1 MLVKLSDICD
11 IIPGY
16 AFKGCD
22 FSNDGANVVK
32 ITDITPPNVD
42 TVNCSKV
49 NLSNYN
55 LNKLKKFKIKSGDYI
70 IAMTGATIG
79 KLGKV
84 SSGEA
89 YLNQRVAKFCPT
101 GINKQYLYYVL
112 STNRFNSF
120 IMNNID
126 SSSAQPNISS
136 SSIGRYTFDCHD
148 EDSQLHIVNILGS
161 IDDKIENNEKKCID
175 LEHLML
181 KNFSVFYT
189 KLSKYTKTTISEY
202 FDISIGR
209 TQARKEFQWFEENI
223 NKNNMK
229 WISISDMGNINTFI
243 FNTAENL
250 TLEAINKF
258 NIPIIPENTVILSFK
273 LTVGRVAITTE
284 KMLSNEAIAH
294 FKTDNKIIVPYL
306 YAYLKNY
313 NFNKLGNT
321 SSIATA
327 TNSTAIKNM
336 IFNVLSDQ
344 ELIDFYKRNQPI
356 LDNILSIQK
365 QNIKLNKLKQLYLK
379 KFFG

>member
-1 MLVKLSDICD
+1 MKYKINDIGQIVCGGTPSTSVKEYWDNEIVWLTPKDLS
-11 IIPGY
+11 
-16 AFKGCD
+16 
-22 FSNDGANVVK
+22 
-32 ITDITPPNVD
+32 
-42 TVNCSKV
+42 
-49 NLSNYN
+49 
-55 LNKLKKFKIKSGDYI
+55 
-70 IAMTGATIG
+70 
-79 KLGKV
+79 
-84 SSGEA
+84 
-89 YLNQRVAKFCPT
+89 
-101 GINKQYLYYVL
+101 INKSKYTTQSSVMISQKGYQNSSAKLVPINTVLMSSRAPIGYLTIAKTELCTNQGFKAIICNEKIINHEFLYYLLQTKVEDLKTISTGSTFLEL
-112 STNRFNSF
+112 STN
-120 IMNNID
+120 
-126 SSSAQPNISS
+126 
-136 SSIGRYTFDCHD
+136 TFKNYEIEVPDLQ
-148 EDSQLHIVNILGS
+148 EQQHIVNILGS

-181 KNFSVFYT
+181 KNFSVFYL

-209 TQARKEFQWFEENI
+209 TPPRKEFQWFEENI

-336 IFNVLSDQ
+336 IFNVPSDQ

>member
-1 MLVKLSDICD
+1 MLLSI
-11 IIPGY
+11 
-16 AFKGCD
+16 
-22 FSNDGANVVK
+22 
-32 ITDITPPNVD
+32 
-42 TVNCSKV
+42 
-49 NLSNYN
+49 L
-55 LNKLKKFKIKSGDYI
+55 L
-70 IAMTGATIG
+70 
-79 KLGKV
+79 
-84 SSGEA
+84 
-89 YLNQRVAKFCPT
+89 
-101 GINKQYLYYVL
+101 
-112 STNRFNSF
+112 
-120 IMNNID
+120 
-126 SSSAQPNISS
+126 
-136 SSIGRYTFDCHD
+136 
-148 EDSQLHIVNILGS
+148 IVNILGS

-181 KNFSVFYT
+181 KNFSVFYL

-209 TQARKEFQWFEENI
+209 TPPRKEFQWFEENK

-336 IFNVLSDQ
+336 IFNVPSDQ

>member
-1 MLVKLSDICD
+1 
-11 IIPGY
+11 
-16 AFKGCD
+16 
-22 FSNDGANVVK
+22 
-32 ITDITPPNVD
+32 
-42 TVNCSKV
+42 
-49 NLSNYN
+49 
-55 LNKLKKFKIKSGDYI
+55 
-70 IAMTGATIG
+70 MT
-79 KLGKV
+79 
-84 SSGEA
+84 
-89 YLNQRVAKFCPT
+89 
-101 GINKQYLYYVL
+101 
-112 STNRFNSF
+112 
-120 IMNNID
+120 MD
-126 SSSAQPNISS
+126 
-136 SSIGRYTFDCHD
+136 
-148 EDSQLHIVNILGS
+148 
-161 IDDKIENNEKKCID
+161 
-175 LEHLML
+175 
-181 KNFSVFYT
+181 
-189 KLSKYTKTTISEY
+189 EY

-209 TQARKEFQWFEENI
+209 TPSRKEFQWFEENK

-258 NIPIIPENTVILSFK
+258 NIPIISENTIILSFK

-336 IFNVLSDQ
+336 IFNVPSDQ